1 MTDLIVLL
9 ASIQSRLNRSLVVLQ
24 HLQSIRDC
32 VSEDLEPL
40 FRHGAQKS
48 EMFLLAGN
56 LDSLKCLIDVEIEQ
70 VHRLIISC
78 DKANDLVVKNAYE
91 RSLAQRLSELA
102 HIDAAIQDG
111 DVSRYVPGLAP
122 AEFEIIDVTN
132 GRTEIIRGWSHWAD
146 LLGIHSSIIKDAALK
161 FPSTHPFSPHFGMI
175 INMLNSLF
183 LWCEEQRKL
192 QIAIDVL
199 SKPSGKSEIDYGS
212 FLRLELLELRR
223 QVIDAPQVFDTQRGE
238 EV

>member
-9 ASIQSRLNRSLVVLQ
+9 ASIQSRLNRSLVVYQ
-24 HLQSIRDC
+24 HLQSTRDC

-40 FRHGAQKS
+40 FHHG
-48 EMFLLAGN
+48 AGN

-70 VHRLIISC
+70 GRRLMISC
-78 DKANDLVVKNAYE
+78 SKANDLVVKNAYE

-111 DVSRYVPGLAP
+111 NVSRYVPGLAP
-122 AEFEIIDVTN
+122 AEFEIVDVTN
-132 GRTEIIRGWSHWAD
+132 AGTEIIRGWGHWAD
-146 LLGIHSSIIKDAALK
+146 VLEIHSSTIKDTALQ

-199 SKPSGKSEIDYGS
+199 SKPNGKSGIDYGS
-212 FLRLELLELRR
+212 FLRLELLELHR
-223 QVIDAPQVFDTQRGE
+223 QVIDAPQVFDSLRGE
-238 EV
+238 EE

>member
-9 ASIQSRLNRSLVVLQ
+9 ASIQSRLNRSLVVFQ
-24 HLQSIRDC
+24 HLQSVRDC
-32 VSEDLEPL
+32 VSKDLGPL

-70 VHRLIISC
+70 VHRMIISC
-78 DKANDLVVKNAYE
+78 NKANDLVVKNAYE

-122 AEFEIIDVTN
+122 AELDLSNILNDSPK
-132 GRTEIIRGWSHWAD
+132 GIRGWGQWAD
-146 LLGIHSSIIKDAALK
+146 VLDMHSANMKCIAIH
-161 FPSTHPFSPHFGMI
+161 FPSTHPLSPHFGMI
-175 INMLNSLF
+175 INMLNSLY
-183 LWCEEQRKL
+183 LWCDEQRKL
-192 QIAIDVL
+192 QVAVEVL
-199 SKPSGKSEIDYGS
+199 SEPSGKSGIDYGS
-212 FLRLELLELRR
+212 FLRLELLEIRR
-223 QVIDAPQVFDTQRGE
+223 QLIDPPRGE
-238 EV
+238 EE